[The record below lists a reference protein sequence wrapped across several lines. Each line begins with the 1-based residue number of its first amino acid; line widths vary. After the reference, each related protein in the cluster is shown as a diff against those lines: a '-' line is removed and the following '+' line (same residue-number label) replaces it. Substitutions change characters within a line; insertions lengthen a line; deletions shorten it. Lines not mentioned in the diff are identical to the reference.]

1 MELLREYQPE
11 LRVLLTF
18 FSPSGYEIRK
28 NYAGADDVFYLP
40 LDTARNARRF
50 MDIVQPKA
58 VLFVKYEFWYHF
70 MREAKRRQIP
80 VLLFSAIFRDNQLF
94 FKPYGG
100 FYRDILKCYTK
111 IFVQNRR
118 SVELLQQYDI
128 RNVEEVG
135 DTRFDR
141 VIAIAEQR
149 KIITE
154 VEQFKAGRPLMVIGS
169 SWPADLTVLLPIIE
183 SFRELKFI
191 VAPHEIKES
200 DIESLMRTLKRPA
213 VRYSQ
218 LQSTKPDCAD
228 ILVIDNIGLLSSL
241 YGYADF
247 AYVGGAF
254 GRGLHNILEA
264 AVFGIPVFFGPNYE
278 KFKEASDLIHA
289 EGAFSVRTAQELSEK
304 LTALLKN
311 EEARKNCSSMNK
323 RYVYGQRGA
332 SETVYHA
339 LIRELKSNIHPSE
352 AQ

>member
-1 MELLREYQPE
+1 
-11 LRVLLTF
+11 
-18 FSPSGYEIRK
+18 
-28 NYAGADDVFYLP
+28 
-40 LDTARNARRF
+40 

-94 FKPYGG
+94 FKHYGG
-100 FYRDILKCYTK
+100 FYRDILKYYTK

-118 SVELLQQYDI
+118 SVELLQQYGI
-128 RNVEEVG
+128 RNVEEIG

-149 KIITE
+149 KIIPE
-154 VEQFKAGRPLMVIGS
+154 VEQFKADHPLMVIGS
-169 SWPADLTVLLPIIE
+169 SWPADLAVLLPIIE

-191 VAPHEIKES
+191 VAPHEIKER
-200 DIESLMRTLKRPA
+200 DIESLIRTLKRPA

-218 LQSTKPDCAD
+218 LQSTKPNRAD
-228 ILVIDNIGLLSSL
+228 VLVIDNIGLLSSL

-264 AVFGIPVFFGPNYE
+264 AVFGIPVFFGSNYE
-278 KFKEASDLIHA
+278 KFKEATDLIRA
-289 EGAFSVRTAQELSEK
+289 EGAFSVRNAQELSEK
-304 LTALLKN
+304 LTELLRN
-311 EEARKNCSSMNK
+311 EDIRKNYGSMNK

-332 SETVYHA
+332 SEAVYHA

-352 AQ
+352 AR